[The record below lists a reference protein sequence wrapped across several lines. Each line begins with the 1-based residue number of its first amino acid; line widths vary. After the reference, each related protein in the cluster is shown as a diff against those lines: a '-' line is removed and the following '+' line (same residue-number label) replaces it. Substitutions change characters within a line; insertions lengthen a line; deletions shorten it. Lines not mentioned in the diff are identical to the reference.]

1 MGAFEAGFAVDR
13 GDVTIVGDRDGD
25 GEPLVLV
32 HGFTGSGLDWV
43 DVIDELRAGNDVIRF
58 DHRGHGEST
67 NTGDE
72 ASYTIDALTSDLL
85 AVVDGLGIDR
95 FHLLGH
101 SLGGIVSMRFA
112 IAHADRLRSLILMD
126 TAGAA
131 IIDENAAVMFEA
143 GIEMV
148 RTNGLMSLYDLAAP
162 ALGDGPRGDELRS
175 RVRTKFSQ
183 MDPSAFVALGHALLS
198 YDSMLDALSTLDLPT
213 TVIVGEHDVGLRVGG
228 ETLAET
234 VPGARLV
241 VIAGAGHSPQEDDPA
256 AWLAAVRAHLAGAV
270 DH

>member
-1 MGAFEAGFAVDR
+1 MGALEAGFDVANGAITIAGDR
-13 GDVTIVGDRDGD
+13 GGD

-32 HGFTGSGLDWV
+32 HGFTGSRLDWV
-43 DVIDELRAGNDVIRF
+43 DVIDDLRVGSDVVRY
-58 DHRGHGEST
+58 DNRGHGEST
-67 NTGDE
+67 KTGDE

-85 AVVDGLGIDR
+85 AVVDELGIDR

-112 IAHADRLRSLILMD
+112 IAHADRLRSLVLMD

-148 RTNGLMSLYDLAAP
+148 RANGLTSLYDLAAP
-162 ALGDGPRGDELRS
+162 SFGEGPRADELRA
-175 RVRTKFSQ
+175 RVRTKFTQ
-183 MDPSAFVALGHALLS
+183 MDPAAFVALGHALLS
-198 YDSMLDALSTLDLPT
+198 YDSMLDELSTLDLPT
-213 TVIVGEHDVGLRVGG
+213 TVIVGENDIGIRMGC

-234 VPGARLV
+234 TQGARLV
-241 VIAGAGHSPQEDDPA
+241 VIDGAGHSPQEDDPP
-256 AWLAAVRAHLAGAV
+256 AWLAAVRAHLAGATGG
-270 DH
+270 